1 MVSLVH
7 APVRGRLGRIKT
19 LFNLVSYPLYSF
31 TEWNPIVSLPTGV
44 TLPISVLLL
53 HGHPAMLFL
62 SLSVLPLH
70 GPQSPLVKMEI
81 F

>member
-7 APVRGRLGRIKT
+7 APVHGRFGRIKT
-19 LFNLVSYPLYSF
+19 LFTLVSYPLYSF

-53 HGHPAMLFL
+53 HGHPAISPSPC
-62 SLSVLPLH
+62 SLYM
-70 GPQSPLVKMEI
+70 GPNLLW
-81 F
+81 